1 MKMVRPILMFCT
13 AGLLSMLSCK
23 EHSGWVELFNGR
35 DLEGWEVKGA
45 HESNFFVSDG
55 ILVAETKMGL
65 PSTFL
70 ATKKN
75 YSNFELELDFKVDQG
90 MNSGVQIR
98 SAVYDEPAT
107 TSYLN
112 GSLEKETLHWK
123 AGTVHGYQIEIDP
136 SERAWTG
143 GFYEEGGRGWLV
155 PLNGNEKAQKA
166 FKQGEW
172 NHFRIIADGNRFQTW
187 INGVQ
192 AVDTTDDHA
201 STGFIALQL
210 HNIENPDQEGLR
222 VRWKNIRIRELD

>member
-1 MKMVRPILMFCT
+1 MFCT

-90 MNSGVQIR
+90 MNSGVGD
-98 SAVYDEPAT
+98 DEI
-107 TSYLN
+107 TSNY
-112 GSLEKETLHWK
+112 S
-123 AGTVHGYQIEIDP
+123 
-136 SERAWTG
+136 
-143 GFYEEGGRGWLV
+143 
-155 PLNGNEKAQKA
+155 
-166 FKQGEW
+166 
-172 NHFRIIADGNRFQTW
+172 
-187 INGVQ
+187 
-192 AVDTTDDHA
+192 
-201 STGFIALQL
+201 
-210 HNIENPDQEGLR
+210 QES
-222 VRWKNIRIRELD
+222 